1 MQRRRPRGGRSP
13 GPGPGAPIPE
23 VPEELAELDA
33 LDPESGDAVGRVVLP
48 DGGWGPVVRVA
59 GGLPGETVRVVRTGG
74 RARLLS
80 VVSASS
86 KRVVPTCPHAGVCGG
101 CAWQHL
107 AYPEQLA
114 WKQARVAE
122 LLARATGGPVH
133 VLPTLASPGGPPDLG
148 GAAPPAGADPAAP
161 WGVRNKVHFVAGSGQ
176 RGPTLGHYQRG
187 TQGLVP
193 IEVCPIHDPRGN
205 RLAFAA
211 RDALA
216 KQRVPGVDERE
227 LARGGAGPK
236 FGAVRHVLART
247 SPTTGQALLTL
258 VTTSDRVKG
267 LREAVAD
274 LVARDEA
281 PDGVHLNVHDGAGPL
296 ILGGDGR
303 KLHGR
308 ERHLEEVSGVRYLVS
323 SGAFFQTN
331 VRAAALLVEAVLA
344 RIPADGR
351 PVLDLFA
358 GCGLFSLPL
367 ARRGHRVLGVEE
379 SPSAVADAAASRRA
393 SELEGADVRVARE
406 RAEVAV
412 RKLLSGELRFDD
424 VRTVVIDPP
433 RDGCAPGLLEDVLQ
447 GLRPARVL
455 YVSCN
460 PDALAADAA
469 RAARVGWRVVEA
481 QPVDM
486 FPQTPHIETVALL
499 EPVGREAASP
509 EGRGRR

>member
-1 MQRRRPRGGRSP
+1 MPRRGPRRDREPGQ
-13 GPGPGAPIPE
+13 GPGSP
-23 VPEELAELDA
+23 VPDQLAELDA

-48 DGGWGPVVRVA
+48 DGGWGPAVRVA
-59 GGLPGETVRVVRTGG
+59 GGLPGERVRLVQTGAG
-74 RARLLS
+74 RGRLLS
-80 VVSASS
+80 VVQPSPR
-86 KRVVPTCPHAGVCGG
+86 RVVPTCPHAGVCGG

-114 WKQARVAE
+114 WKTARVAE
-122 LLARATGGPVH
+122 LLAKATGGPVK

-161 WGVRNKVHFVAGSGQ
+161 WGVRNKVHFVAGSGA
-176 RGPTLGHYQRG
+176 RGTGAGGPAGPTLGHYQRG

-216 KQRVPGVDERE
+216 RQRVPGVDERE

-274 LVARDEA
+274 LVAREEA
-281 PDGVHLNVHDGAGPL
+281 PDGVHLNVHDGPGPL
-296 ILGGDGR
+296 ILGHGEGR

-308 ERHLEEVSGVRYLVS
+308 ERHLEEVAGVRYLVS

-358 GCGLFSLPL
+358 GCGLFTLPL

-393 SELEGADVRVARE
+393 SDLEGADVRVVRE
-406 RAEVAV
+406 RAELVV
-412 RKLLSGELRFDD
+412 RRLLSGEQRFDD
-424 VRTVVIDPP
+424 ARTVVIDPP

-447 GLRPARVL
+447 GLRPARVV

-486 FPQTPHIETVALL
+486 FPQTPHIETVVLL
-499 EPVGREAASP
+499 EP
-509 EGRGRR
+509 RGSRP

>member
-1 MQRRRPRGGRSP
+1 MKRRGDRRSP
-13 GPGPGAPIPE
+13 GPAPREGGEGGAQRRPKPATS
-23 VPEELAELDA
+23 VPETAELDA
-33 LDPESGDAVGRVVLP
+33 LDPESGDAVGRVVLE
-48 DGGWGPVVRVA
+48 DGGWGPAVRVA
-59 GGLPGETVRVVRTGG
+59 GGLPGEKVRLVRAGG

-80 VVSASS
+80 VVTASRH
-86 KRVVPTCPHAGVCGG
+86 RVVPTCPHAGVCGG

-107 AYPEQLA
+107 AYAEQLA
-114 WKQARVAE
+114 WKRARVAE
-122 LLARATGGPVH
+122 LLGGGVN

-148 GAAPPAGADPAAP
+148 GAAPPAGSDPAAP
-161 WGVRNKVHFVAGSGQ
+161 WGVRNKVHFVAGAGG

-193 IEVCPIHDPRGN
+193 IDVCPIHDPRGN

-216 KQRVPGVDERE
+216 RQRVPGVDERE

-274 LVARDEA
+274 LVARPGA
-281 PDGVHLNVHDGAGPL
+281 PDGVHLNVHAGPGPL
-296 ILGGDGR
+296 ILGHEGR

-308 ERHLEEVSGVRYLVS
+308 ERHLEEVAGTRWLVS

-344 RIPADGR
+344 RIPADGA

-393 SELEGADVRVARE
+393 SELEEADVRVVRD

-412 RKLLSGELRFDD
+412 RRLLAGALRFDD

-499 EPVGREAASP
+499 EPGLTRSS
-509 EGRGRR
+509 